1 MDISILLALDTA
13 AFQQGL
19 KAATDAVG
27 QFQAA
32 VAAAMGRAGD
42 AAQQAGG
49 GVQDAATAAQR
60 LGEAAQTA
68 GGGVQDAATAAQQL
82 GEAAQTAG
90 GGVQDAATA
99 AQKLGEAA
107 QTAGGGV
114 QDAAT
119 AAQRLG
125 DAAKTSTAGANELT
139 TAVKQSQGAMAVAS
153 GAASA
158 LSGDFRGVAAGTM
171 QAAGGM
177 RAFGVSIKAVER
189 ASVVLAAIGAVIAT
203 VRTAID
209 ALKERA
215 ESLDA
220 IRLEGL
226 ERGAEKARDRFD
238 ALARAME
245 RAAGLRKDLDDV
257 AGSERRLE
265 QERKLAEL
273 ERDRNAALASGG
285 DADEINKRF
294 DAKKRELE
302 FSFQREEAGAKVS
315 GIQSEREDIAKQ
327 IALLEKR
334 RQSATDTAARYD
346 AEAKAEYAKG
356 DAGFG
361 ERVFLRGD
369 LFNRS
374 NDEHNAKGDEFSNK
388 AVEALKEAGRIGE
401 EIARLKNRDT
411 ALAGSEKVAQG
422 QAAVIDI
429 KEQAANAAANLP
441 PPPKKDESGGGV
453 KDPATRGGGWGSMQ
467 TASDRLARIGGFVG
481 GSYSRQNE
489 AREQIQLDREKLAV
503 LKNIDENTK
512 NKESGGL
519 A

>member
-1 MDISILLALDTA
+1 MDLSIKLALDA
-13 AFQQGL
+13 SAL
-19 KAATDAVG
+19 AG
-27 QFQAA
+27 QAGA
-32 VAAAMGRAGD
+32 VARSIEQQLSQVRGPEIAPDPESLRIASD
-42 AAQQAGG
+42 AAKALAGQLDEAASAAEKARG
-49 GVQDAATAAQR
+49 GVS
-60 LGEAAQTA
+60 
-68 GGGVQDAATAAQQL
+68 DAATAAQQL
-82 GEAAQTAG
+82 GDAAGQAS

-99 AQKLGEAA
+99 AQKLG
-107 QTAGGGV
+107 
-114 QDAAT
+114 
-119 AAQRLG
+119 
-125 DAAKTSTAGANELT
+125 DAAKDSTAGANELT
-139 TAVKQSQGAMAVAS
+139 TAVKQSNGAMSIAS

-171 QAAGGM
+171 QASQGM
-177 RAFGVSIKAVER
+177 RAFGLSIRAIER

-209 ALKERA
+209 TLRERA

-226 ERGAEKARDRFD
+226 ERGAEKARERFD

-245 RAAGLRKDLDDV
+245 RAAGLRKDLDD
-257 AGSERRLE
+257 ADGADRRLE
-265 QERKLAEL
+265 KEKKLAEL

-327 IALLEKR
+327 LALIEKR
-334 RQSATDTAARYD
+334 KQNAIETAARYD
-346 AEAKAEYAKG
+346 AEAKTEYAKG
-356 DAGFG
+356 DAGFL

-369 LFNRS
+369 LQNQS
-374 NDEHNAKGDEFSNK
+374 NDEHIEKGDELSNK
-388 AVEALKEAGRIGE
+388 SVEALKEHGRLIE
-401 EIARLKNRDT
+401 EEARLKNRDAVLARSEET
-411 ALAGSEKVAQG
+411 AKGYVS
-422 QAAVIDI
+422 VIDI
-429 KEQAANAAANLP
+429 KEQAARLAENI

-467 TASDRLARIGGFVG
+467 MSSDRLARIGGFVG
-481 GSYSRQNE
+481 GNYTRQNE
-489 AREQIQLDREKLAV
+489 TRELIQVERDKLAV
-503 LKNIDENTK
+503 MKKVEENTR
-512 NKESGGL
+512 NRETGAL